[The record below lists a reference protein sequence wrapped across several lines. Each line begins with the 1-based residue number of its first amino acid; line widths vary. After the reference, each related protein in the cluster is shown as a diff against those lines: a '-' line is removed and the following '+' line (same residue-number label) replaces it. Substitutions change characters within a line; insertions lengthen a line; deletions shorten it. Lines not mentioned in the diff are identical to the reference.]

1 MHPKGRNQKALY
13 ENKIAH
19 SGLGE
24 NMAIDLA
31 DKMHR
36 AQSTADFAQNL
47 RVLSHRAISG
57 MWASANSPEALRRT
71 SFAQSPSH
79 FPGAL

>member
-36 AQSTADFAQNL
+36 ALAA
-47 RVLSHRAISG
+47 V
-57 MWASANSPEALRRT
+57 NS
-71 SFAQSPSH
+71 
-79 FPGAL
+79 